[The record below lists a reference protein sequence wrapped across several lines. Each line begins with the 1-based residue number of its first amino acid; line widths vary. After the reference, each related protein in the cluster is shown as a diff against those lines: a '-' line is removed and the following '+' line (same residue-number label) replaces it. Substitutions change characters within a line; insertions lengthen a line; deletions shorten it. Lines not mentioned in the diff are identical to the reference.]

1 MKKLLGMIGGVFYV
15 PFALIFGVAAL
26 LYGLALLFPVE
37 RPVPRL
43 PRFIQKHIN
52 IRFHP

>member
-1 MKKLLGMIGGVFYV
+1 MKKLIGMIGNVFYL
-15 PFALIFGVAAL
+15 PFALIFGVAVV
-26 LYGLALLFPVE
+26 LYGLALLFPVQW
-37 RPVPRL
+37 PVRL